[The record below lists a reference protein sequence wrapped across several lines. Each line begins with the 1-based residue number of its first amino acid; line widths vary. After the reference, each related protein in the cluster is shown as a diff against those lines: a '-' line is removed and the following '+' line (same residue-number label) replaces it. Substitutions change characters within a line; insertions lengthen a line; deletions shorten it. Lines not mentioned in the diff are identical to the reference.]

1 LREDRTEPDGAA
13 SKQAAP
19 PRYIAT
25 IGLHASAST
34 WVFNVVRE
42 LMACA
47 VGAERVL
54 ATYADEPHEIPGE
67 AELAGRH
74 LVLKLHGS
82 PGAEAWLESLSPMTI
97 LSIRDPRDAAIS
109 MAQRFKA
116 PLNHTVQWLLRDCK
130 RLIKLTARAHRL
142 LRYEDRFFENPQT
155 LAQLSAAV
163 TPTVDQIAMSAV
175 FERYRVE
182 SVRQFAAQ
190 LASLPS
196 GRLLVTHSVMMDRV
210 TQIHRCHVGD
220 SRSGKWRALSPATR
234 QELTRIFEPFL
245 RHFGY
250 ELDP

>member
-1 LREDRTEPDGAA
+1 LRDQSEPDEVASNGAL
-13 SKQAAP
+13 P

-42 LMACA
+42 LMGCA
-47 VGAERVL
+47 VGAKRVL
-54 ATYADEPHEIPGE
+54 AVYADEPHEITDEG
-67 AELAGRH
+67 ALGRRH
-74 LVLKLHGS
+74 LVLKTHGS
-82 PGAEAWLESLSPMTI
+82 PGMDAWLESISPAMI

-109 MAQRFKA
+109 MAQRFRT

-130 RLIKLTARAHRL
+130 RLVKLTARGHRL

-155 LAQLSAAV
+155 LAQLSAAL

-196 GRLLVTHSVMMDRV
+196 DRLLVTQSVMMDRV
-210 TQIHRCHVGD
+210 TQIHRAHVGD
-220 SRSGKWRALSPATR
+220 SRSGKWRALNPSTR

-250 ELDP
+250 ELNP